1 MPDTHFKSRSRLDR
15 VFVALRW
22 SFSAPGRRELAIA
35 LALSLPVPA
44 IMAFSSTVRLNFDYH
59 DVFVPLDAAWRTLQG
74 QWPHSDFYTPIGLAY
89 FWLHGAAAW
98 LVGMDG
104 RAVIWA
110 SLLAL
115 PFVILPGLALAWRR
129 LGALAAVALIVLLTV
144 LVAAPTFIDGPS
156 LVIVHLANYNR
167 IGAALDALV
176 CLWAL
181 AAPLP
186 LNRSRPGSLGEAL
199 MMGVVLLILLYLKVT
214 FFGFAVA
221 VAMVGCV
228 TVKGFWRSAVPAGAV
243 VALGAAAL
251 EALHPGLMAGYL
263 HDIARA
269 GAANGHLFRRFY
281 VVRAILA
288 NAELGVLL
296 AALAGLAAWL
306 APGRWI
312 EVAGIVVVAGGCLLV
327 SSQNF
332 GAFSPSL
339 VVLVMLLAQTVGPR
353 LTARSDAP
361 AAEWPLASVG
371 AFAVLLASVPFITTQ
386 VAGTLGHVVLSRAQG
401 VVVDDGRTRPL
412 HDVMWYKQL
421 FEPYDMPDDYT
432 VADAVKWRPNL
443 PPQTLSLILGDGFDL
458 LRREGLAERRIA
470 NLNFSNPFPV
480 GLGAPSPRGVALWW
494 DPDRT
499 FVQGKVTAEQI
510 VGDAEVVMVPKLWL
524 YYFVVTNL
532 TDVTA
537 DLLRR
542 DFVPHESQFWTAW
555 VKRG

>member
-1 MPDTHFKSRSRLDR
+1 MP
-15 VFVALRW
+15 VALRW
-22 SFSAPGRRELAIA
+22 SASAPGWRELALA
-35 LALSLPVPA
+35 LALSLPVPLY
-44 IMAFSSTVRLNFDYH
+44 MAFSRTVRLDSEYH

-115 PFVILPGLALAWRR
+115 PFVLVPAVALAWRR
-129 LGALAAVALIVLLTV
+129 LGALAAVALVVLLAV

-167 IGAALDALV
+167 IGGALDALA

-181 AAPLP
+181 ARPC
-186 LNRSRPGSLGEAL
+186 NGSRRGNLAEAL

-228 TVKGFWRSAVPAGAV
+228 TVAGFWRSAALAGAV
-243 VALGAAAL
+243 VALGVVAL

-269 GAANGHLFRRFY
+269 GAANGRLLRRFY
-281 VVRAILA
+281 VVHAILA
-288 NAELGVLL
+288 NAELSVLL

-306 APGRWI
+306 APGRWVG
-312 EVAGIVVVAGGCLLV
+312 VAGIVAAAGGCLLV

-339 VVLVMLLAQTVGPR
+339 VVLVVLLAQRVGTRPSDHADWP
-353 LTARSDAP
+353 TAEST
-361 AAEWPLASVG
+361 LACVG
-371 AFAVLLASVPFITTQ
+371 AFAVLLASAPFIATQ

-401 VVVDDGRTRPL
+401 VVADDGRTRPL

-458 LRREGLAERRIA
+458 LRREGLSQRRIA

-510 VGDAEVVMVPKLWL
+510 GGDAEVVMVPKLWL

-532 TDVTA
+532 VDVTS
-537 DLLRR
+537 DLLGR
-542 DFVPHESQFWTAW
+542 DFVPHESRFWTVW
-555 VKRG
+555 VRRT